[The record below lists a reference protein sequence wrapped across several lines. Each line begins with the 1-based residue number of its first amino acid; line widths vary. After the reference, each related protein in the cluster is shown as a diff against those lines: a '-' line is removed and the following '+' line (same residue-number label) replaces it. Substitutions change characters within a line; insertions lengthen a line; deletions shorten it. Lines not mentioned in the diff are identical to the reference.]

1 MIFSTR
7 RYVLAGAL
15 LIILLGFASIVGTA
29 PEVNEAS
36 LKELVAGNNAFAFDL
51 YQTLRTNECN
61 LFFSPSSISL
71 ALAMTYAGARD
82 NTAIEM
88 AETLHF
94 TLQQDRL
101 HPALNALGEKLLG
114 RDANIDLTIANALWG
129 QAGYPFL
136 PDFLAVLDTDYDT
149 GLRRADF
156 IGTPE
161 EARRD
166 INDWVSEETEGKI
179 EDLMG
184 PWTITPDT
192 RLVLANAIYFK
203 GMWEVQFD
211 AKKTGPAPFY
221 RLDGSQVKVSMMRVK
236 EHFPYTEGMD
246 FQAIELPYTGDTL
259 SMIILLPRAGMF
271 EDFETDLSVERLDAI
286 LAQLCSEKVNLA
298 MPKFELTSEFSLAD
312 TLAQLG
318 MPDAF
323 QSGVAD
329 FSGMDGTRDLFIG
342 HVVHKAYVSVSEEGT
357 EAAAATGVSM
367 VLSIPPMMTIDHP
380 FIFLIRDIETRTIL
394 FIGRVMDPSANT
406 H

>member
-15 LIILLGFASIVGTA
+15 LIMLLGFTSVVGTA
-29 PEVNEAS
+29 PAVNEAS

-51 YQTLRTNECN
+51 YQALRTNECN
-61 LFFSPSSISL
+61 LFFSPYSISL

-101 HPALNALGEKLLG
+101 HPALNAVGEKLLD
-114 RDANIDLTIANALWG
+114 RDANIDLTVANALWG

-136 PDFLAVLDTDYDT
+136 PDFLAVLDTGYDA

-156 IGTPE
+156 IGAPE
-161 EARRD
+161 GARRD
-166 INDWVSEETEGKI
+166 INDWVSDATEGKI

-184 PWTITPDT
+184 PGTITPDT

-203 GMWEVQFD
+203 GTWKVQFD
-211 AKKTGPAPFY
+211 AKKTEFAPFY
-221 RLDGSQVKVSMMRVK
+221 RLDGSQVKVPMMRVK

-246 FQAIELPYTGDTL
+246 FQAIELPYTGDAL
-259 SMIILLPRAGMF
+259 SMVILLPRAGMF
-271 EDFETDLSVERLDAI
+271 EDFEANLSVERLDAI
-286 LAQLCSEKVNLA
+286 LAQLCSEKVQLR
-298 MPKFELTSEFSLAD
+298 MPRFELTSEFSLAD
-312 TLAQLG
+312 TLAELG

-323 QSGVAD
+323 TGAAD

-342 HVVHKAYVSVSEEGT
+342 CVAHKAYVSVNEEGT

-367 VLSIPPMMTIDHP
+367 VLSLPAMMTIDHP
-380 FIFLIRDIETRTIL
+380 FIFLIRDIETGTIL
-394 FIGRVMDPSANT
+394 FMGRVVDPT
-406 H
+406 GT

>member
-1 MIFSTR
+1 MIFSTK
-7 RYVLAGAL
+7 RYVLAGAF

-36 LKELVAGNNAFAFDL
+36 LKEVVAGNNAFAFDL
-51 YQTLRTNECN
+51 YQALRTNECN
-61 LFFSPSSISL
+61 LFFSPYSISL

-94 TLQQDRL
+94 TLQQDCL

-114 RDANIDLTIANALWG
+114 RDENINLTIANALWG

-136 PDFLAVLDTDYDT
+136 PDFLAVLDTGYDA

-156 IGTPE
+156 IGAPE
-161 EARRD
+161 GARRD
-166 INDWVSEETEGKI
+166 INDWVNDATEGKI
-179 EDLMG
+179 KDLMG
-184 PWTITPDT
+184 PGTITPDT

-203 GMWEVQFD
+203 GTWKVQFD
-211 AKKTGPAPFY
+211 AKKTEFAPFY

-236 EHFPYTEGMD
+236 EHFPYTEGMNY
-246 FQAIELPYTGDTL
+246 QAIELPYTGDAL
-259 SMIILLPRAGMF
+259 SMVILLPREGMF
-271 EDFETDLSVERLDAI
+271 EDFEANLSVERLDAI
-286 LAQLCSEKVNLA
+286 LARLCSEKVQLR
-298 MPKFELTSEFSLAD
+298 MPRFELTSEFSLGE
-312 TLAQLG
+312 TLANLG

-323 QSGVAD
+323 QSGIAD

-342 HVVHKAYVSVSEEGT
+342 HVAHKAYVSVNEEGT

-367 VLSIPPMMTIDHP
+367 VLSIPSTMTIDRP
-380 FIFLIRDIETRTIL
+380 FIFLIRDIETGTIL
-394 FIGRVMDPSANT
+394 FMGRVMDPSGN
-406 H
+406 

>member
-1 MIFSTR
+1 MIFSTK

-51 YQTLRTNECN
+51 YQALRTNECN
-61 LFFSPSSISL
+61 LFFSPYSISL

-101 HPALNALGEKLLG
+101 HPALNALGEKFLA
-114 RDANIDLTIANALWG
+114 RDENINLTIANALWG

-136 PDFLAVLDTDYDT
+136 PDFLAVLDTGYDA

-156 IGTPE
+156 IGDPE
-161 EARRD
+161 QARME
-166 INDWVSEETEGKI
+166 INNWVNEETEGKI

-184 PWTITPDT
+184 PGTITPDT

-203 GMWEVQFD
+203 GTWKVQFD
-211 AKKTGPAPFY
+211 AKKTELAPFY
-221 RLDGSQVKVSMMRVK
+221 RLDGSQVKVPMMRVK
-236 EHFPYTEGMD
+236 EHFPYTEGRD
-246 FQAIELPYTGDTL
+246 YQAIELPYTGDTL

-271 EDFETDLSVERLDAI
+271 ADFEANLSVERLDAI

-298 MPKFELTSEFSLAD
+298 MPKFELTSEFSLVE

-323 QSGVAD
+323 QSGIAD
-329 FSGMDGTRDLFIG
+329 FSGMDGTHDLFIG
-342 HVVHKAYVSVSEEGT
+342 CVAHKAYVSVNEEGT

-367 VLSIPPMMTIDHP
+367 VLSIPSMMTIDHP
-380 FIFLIRDIETRTIL
+380 FIFLIRDIETGTIL
-394 FIGRVMDPSANT
+394 FMGRVVDPSGT
-406 H
+406 

>member
-1 MIFSTR
+1 MIFSTK
-7 RYVLAGAL
+7 RYVLAGAF

-51 YQTLRTNECN
+51 YRALKTNEDN
-61 LFFSPSSISL
+61 LFFSPYSISL

-114 RDANIDLTIANALWG
+114 HDENISLTIANALWG

-136 PDFLAVLDTDYDT
+136 PDFLAVLDTGYDA

-156 IGTPE
+156 IGAPE
-161 EARRD
+161 GARRD
-166 INDWVSEETEGKI
+166 INDWVSDATEGKI

-184 PWTITPDT
+184 PGTITPDT

-203 GMWEVQFD
+203 GTWKAQFD
-211 AKKTGPAPFY
+211 AKKTEFAPFY
-221 RLDGSQVKVSMMRVK
+221 RLDGSQVKVPMMRMK
-236 EHFPYTEGMD
+236 GHFPYTEGMNY
-246 FQAIELPYTGDTL
+246 QAIELPYTGDTL
-259 SMIILLPRAGMF
+259 SMAILLPRAGMF
-271 EDFETDLSVERLDAI
+271 EDFEANLSVERLDAI
-286 LAQLCSEKVNLA
+286 LAQLCSEKVQLA
-298 MPKFELTSEFSLAD
+298 MPRFELTSEFSLGE
-312 TLAQLG
+312 TLANLG
-318 MPDAF
+318 MPAAF
-323 QSGVAD
+323 KQGIAD

-342 HVVHKAYVSVSEEGT
+342 HVAHKAFVSVNEEGT

-367 VLSIPPMMTIDHP
+367 VLSIPSMMTIDHP
-380 FIFLIRDIETRTIL
+380 FVFLIRDSETGTIL
-394 FIGRVMDPSANT
+394 FIGRVLDPT
-406 H
+406 GT

>member
-1 MIFSTR
+1 MIFSTK
-7 RYVLAGAL
+7 RYVLAGAF

-51 YQTLRTNECN
+51 YRALKTNEDN
-61 LFFSPSSISL
+61 LFFSPYSISL

-101 HPALNALGEKLLG
+101 HPALNALGEKLLD
-114 RDANIDLTIANALWG
+114 RDENINLTIANALWG

-136 PDFLAVLDTDYDT
+136 SDFLAVLDTGYDA
-149 GLRRADF
+149 GLCRADF
-156 IGTPE
+156 IGAPE

-166 INDWVSEETEGKI
+166 INDWVNEETEGKI
-179 EDLMG
+179 DDLMKPG
-184 PWTITPDT
+184 TITPDT

-203 GMWEVQFD
+203 GTWELQFD
-211 AKKTGPAPFY
+211 PLETESAPFY
-221 RLDGSQVKVSMMRVK
+221 RLDGSQVKVPMMRVK

-259 SMIILLPRAGMF
+259 SMIILLPREGMF
-271 EDFETDLSVERLDAI
+271 EEFEANLSIERLDAI
-286 LAQLCSEKVNLA
+286 LAQLCSEKVQLW
-298 MPKFELTSEFSLAD
+298 MPKFELTSEFSLGE

-318 MPDAF
+318 MSDAF
-323 QSGVAD
+323 QSGIAD

-342 HVVHKAYVSVSEEGT
+342 HVAHKAYVSVNEEGT

-367 VLSIPPMMTIDHP
+367 TLSIPSMMTIDHP
-380 FIFLIRDIETRTIL
+380 FIFLICDIETGALL
-394 FIGRVMDPSANT
+394 FMGRVMDPT
-406 H
+406 GT